1 MAAEA
6 VGYAIEF
13 RAGTAVE
20 EVVTETPRGKVS
32 DGFGGAG
39 GGNGAGVNAGGRAAN
54 RLDGEAKGKAE
65 GDEVLWF
72 KKSNGVRR
80 RKDGRLAD
88 VQLGQ

>member
-1 MAAEA
+1 VAAEA

-39 GGNGAGVNAGGRAAN
+39 GGMVNR
-54 RLDGEAKGKAE
+54 RS
-65 GDEVLWF
+65 DEQR
-72 KKSNGVRR
+72 KKS
-80 RKDGRLAD
+80 
-88 VQLGQ
+88 LGALEKK